1 MPVNMDPKR
10 KRKPPSAGSDKNA
23 SIPSP
28 SAPPSSPH
36 PPAKP
41 KDPEVPSEA
50 DLAEKEWKHLWEATE
65 VIDMDKW

>member
-10 KRKPPSAGSDKNA
+10 KRKPTGTGSEKNA
-23 SIPSP
+23 SVPS
-28 SAPPSSPH
+28 SPPSSPH

>member
-10 KRKPPSAGSDKNA
+10 KRKPTSGSPGKAPSAQQ
-23 SIPSP
+23 
-28 SAPPSSPH
+28 PPS

-41 KDPEVPSEA
+41 KDPDAPSEA
-50 DLAEKEWKHLWEATE
+50 DMAEKEWKHLWEATE